1 LQPAPDEEGTEVT
14 DDRTISTR
22 HAVGLANDRLAEENR
37 ELKAR
42 LQYLTNRQTAL
53 EQRLERVENS
63 VVFRF
68 LRWLGPKLGLTV
80 IASAAILRNA
90 RNSPANANQRYAAWI
105 EETGSQYGHEESALA
120 PVPQVACR
128 KTISVVLS
136 LSRPDRS
143 GIAAALTSLNS
154 QQHSDWELFVCVD
167 AAPPDWLHEVLEE
180 SRNGRAVEIVAS
192 DNRRERFRS
201 ALQQS
206 RGEFI
211 AILSGDAILEPDA
224 LGAWVAGAEPDMVA
238 VHSDWDLISSTGRRH
253 TPRFTPECS
262 PELLSQTLY
271 WGNCY
276 LVRSAAV
283 RELECPL
290 FASNALPEHELAVS
304 LVDRSHAVRRIPK
317 VMWHLQDSAED
328 PSAHQT
334 TALAMPR
341 RWPAVSP
348 RTDPAVADS
357 DHTFPIDISEMRS
370 SILICSRNA
379 KLLDKC
385 LKSLRPT
392 LSSRDEI
399 IIVAHQE
406 GDSQALARTA
416 SNHHVKIVPYEGKF
430 HFGLMNRLAVAASS
444 APVIVLINDDTN
456 PVTEDWLEHMLAQAA
471 RPEVGIVGALLLY
484 PNGTIEHAGIAVG
497 GRHFPAHVGRFQN
510 ESPYWPWLRVTR
522 EVTAVTGA
530 CMAMRRVV
538 WDELNGF
545 DCRFPVNFNDVDL
558 CLRAAERGYKVLLEA
573 RAVLTHEGCKTRTP
587 TVQSEEH
594 ELLYK
599 LWWPVMSSPDRFF
612 NPQFGNAIEP
622 ILLSSNQRTTQAT

>member
-1 LQPAPDEEGTEVT
+1 MTNEGTAPKRESV
-14 DDRTISTR
+14 
-22 HAVGLANDRLAEENR
+22 VLPNDRSEENR

-68 LRWLGPKLGLTV
+68 LRWLGPKLGLAV
-80 IASAAILRNA
+80 NA
-90 RNSPANANQRYAAWI
+90 TGTLMLDAQNSPTRANQRYASWV
-105 EETGSQYGHEESALA
+105 EETASQVPEEPDSV
-120 PVPQVACR
+120 PVPKVIYC
-128 KTISVVLS
+128 KLISIILS
-136 LSRPDRS
+136 LSFPDRS
-143 GIAAALTSLNS
+143 RIERALRALNS

-167 AAPPDWLHEVLEE
+167 APPPTWLHEVLEE
-180 SRNGRAVEIVAS
+180 SRSGRTVEVVAGDTS
-192 DNRRERFRS
+192 RERFTF

-224 LGAWVAGAEPDMVA
+224 LGAWLAGADPDMVA
-238 VHSDWDLISSTGRRH
+238 VHSDWDLISPTGRRH

-262 PELLSQTLY
+262 PELLSQKLY
-271 WGNCY
+271 WGGCY

-283 RELECPL
+283 RELQSPL
-290 FASNALPEHELAVS
+290 CASNLLPEHELAVR
-304 LVDRSHAVRRIPK
+304 LVDRSDAVRRIPK
-317 VMWHLQDSAED
+317 VMWHLQDGAED
-328 PSAHQT
+328 PATRQT
-334 TALAMPR
+334 TALAIRHR
-341 RWPAVSP
+341 RQAAPL
-348 RTDPAVADS
+348 RTDSRP
-357 DHTFPIDISEMRS
+357 HMRS
-370 SILICSRNA
+370 SILICSKNA

-385 LKSLRPT
+385 LKSLQPT

-399 IIVAHQE
+399 IVVAHQE
-406 GDSQALARTA
+406 GDSQALERTA
-416 SNHHVKIVPYEGKF
+416 SDHHAKIVPYQGTF
-430 HFGLMNRLAVAASS
+430 HFGLMNRLAVSASS
-444 APVIVLINDDTN
+444 APVILLINDDTS
-456 PVTEDWLEHMLAQAA
+456 PLTKDWLQHMLAQAS

-497 GRHFPAHVGRFQN
+497 GRHFPAHIGRFQS

-558 CLRAAERGYKVLLEA
+558 CLRAAERGYKILLEA

-599 LWWPVMSSPDRFF
+599 LWWPVMSTPDRFF

-622 ILLSSNQRTTQAT
+622 ILLGTANHQTANHQ